1 MDCVECAIEPPGF
14 AATQFLFIKS
24 RLEVVMR
31 TLELAGVP
39 VPVIG
44 QGTWRMGE
52 DPQQRTREIA
62 ALRTGIEL
70 GMTLIDTAEMYAEG
84 GAEEVV
90 GEAIAG
96 VRDQVFLVSKVYP
109 HNASHR
115 GIPQAC
121 ERSLRRLG
129 TDYIDL
135 YLLHWRGQFPL
146 EETVEAFERLREDG
160 KIGRW
165 GVSNF
170 DVADLHELASDAC
183 ATNQVLYNLEE
194 RGIEFD
200 LLPWCQQQRM
210 PLMAYCPI
218 AQAGSLLVEPTL
230 KQIAARHNVTAAQV
244 SLAWLLSQDGVIA
257 IPKAVHPEHVRL
269 NAAAGELKL
278 DAEDLQALDRAFRA
292 PTRKHRLAMV

>member
-1 MDCVECAIEPPGF
+1 
-14 AATQFLFIKS
+14 
-24 RLEVVMR
+24 MR

-52 DPQQRTREIA
+52 DPRQRTREIA
-62 ALRTGIEL
+62 ALRTGIDL

-96 VRDQVFLVSKVYP
+96 VRDRVFLVSKVYP
-109 HNASHR
+109 HNASQR
-115 GIPQAC
+115 GIPLAC

-146 EETVEAFERLREDG
+146 AETVDAFERLRDDG

-170 DVADLHELASDAC
+170 DVADLHELGSDAC

-218 AQAGSLLVEPTL
+218 AQAGSLLFEPTL
-230 KQIAARHNVTAAQV
+230 KQIAARLNVTAAQV
-244 SLAWLLSQDGVIA
+244 SLAWILRQDGVIA
-257 IPKAVHPEHVRL
+257 IPKAVHPEHVQL

-292 PTRKHRLAMV
+292 PSRKHRLAMV

>member
-1 MDCVECAIEPPGF
+1 
-14 AATQFLFIKS
+14 
-24 RLEVVMR
+24 MR
-31 TLELAGVP
+31 VLELAGVK

-52 DPQQRTREIA
+52 DPARHAEEVA
-62 ALRTGIEL
+62 ALRLGIEL

-96 VRDQVFLVSKVYP
+96 RRDQVFLVSKVYP
-109 HNASHR
+109 HNASRR
-115 GIPQAC
+115 GVPQAC
-121 ERSLRRLG
+121 EGSLRRLN
-129 TDYIDL
+129 TDYLDL
-135 YLLHWRGQFPL
+135 YLLHWRGQYPL

-160 KIGRW
+160 RIGAW

-170 DVADLHELASDAC
+170 DVDDVQALNAPAC

-200 LLPWCQQQRM
+200 LLPACQQHRQ

-218 AQAGSLLVEPTL
+218 GQGGQLLAHPTL
-230 KQIAARHNVTAAQV
+230 AQVAARHAATPAQV
-244 SLAWLLSQDGVIA
+244 ALAWILRQDGVIA
-257 IPKAVHPEHVRL
+257 IPKAVRPEHVHL
-269 NAAAGELKL
+269 NAQAAQLQLEIG
-278 DAEDLQALDRAFRA
+278 DLEALDQAFRA
-292 PTRKHRLAMV
+292 PQRKQRLAMV